1 MSMATDEWLIALFEN
16 SGTPISTTPVWSV
29 GDGSVMM
36 PYWFVVAVSSVFSV
50 LPWIRRF
57 SLGTLL
63 IVTTLFA
70 MMLGLAVYAA
80 RN

>member
-1 MSMATDEWLIALFEN
+1 MATEEWLVALFEN
-16 SGTPISTTPVWSV
+16 SGTPISTAPVWSV

-57 SLGTLL
+57 SLRTML
-63 IVTTLFA
+63 IVTTLIA
-70 MMLGLAVYAA
+70 VVLGLIVWLHK
-80 RN
+80 